1 MPMYISAKE
10 FRKKFSEL
18 AEDLKKVREII
29 VLKRSRPLFK
39 IVPFEDTP
47 QDLLEKAS
55 LDQDNTQPDLQEI
68 SKIVHELRGVQ

>member
-1 MPMYISAKE
+1 MPMYITAKE
-10 FRKKFSEL
+10 FRQRFSEL

-39 IVPFEDTP
+39 IVPLEDTP

-55 LDQDNTQPDLQEI
+55 TEQDNTQPDLQEI
-68 SKIVHELRGVQ
+68 SKIVHQLRGVQ